1 MARRVTFSLMEG
13 LKAEDDEDPR
23 SLRVSDRERDHAVG
37 RLKDAVSEGLIDI
50 DEFGERTSKALVART
65 RGELD
70 AVTSDLP
77 AGADTGPGTDDVV
90 ELKGTMSSLER
101 KGDWQVPRKLVLRLR
116 MGSIKL
122 DFTEARIGHP
132 VVEIELDVTG
142 GSVEIRLPEGASASL
157 DGVEASLG
165 SLEDHRRGAPGAGR
179 PHFVLKG
186 EISMSSVEVRGPR
199 RSWSRRQRKASS

>member
-1 MARRVTFSLMEG
+1 MSRRVTFSLMEG
-13 LKAEDDEDPR
+13 PKVEDEDPR
-23 SLRVSDRERDHAVG
+23 SLRVSDRERDRTVG

-65 RGELD
+65 RSELD

-77 AGADTGPGTDDVV
+77 ADAGAGPGTDDVV

-101 KGDWQVPRKLVLRLR
+101 KGHWQVPRKLVLRLR

-122 DFTEARIGHP
+122 DFTEARIVHP
-132 VVEIELDVTG
+132 VVEMELDVTG

-157 DGVEASLG
+157 DGVKASLG
-165 SLEDHRRGAPGAGR
+165 SLEDHRRGAPGAGQ

-186 EISMSSVEVRGPR
+186 EISMSSVEIRGPR